1 MAIVRYREEDIP
13 PLSKQRIAQ
22 LNALAQRPDEEI
34 DFSDIPPLTEQFWQN
49 AVRGQFYRPKKS
61 QVSVRID
68 NDILAWLKK
77 DGKGYQT
84 RLNQILR
91 QAMNQ
96 SLNVVS

>member
-13 PLSKQRIAQ
+13 ELTQADIDAIKNI
-22 LNALAQRPDEEI
+22 PDEEI

-96 SLNVVS
+96 SLNVAP

>member
-13 PLSKQRIAQ
+13 ELTQADIDR
-22 LNALAQRPDEEI
+22 LNALSQLPDEKI

-96 SLNVVS
+96 SLNAVS

>member
-1 MAIVRYREEDIP
+1 M
-13 PLSKQRIAQ
+13 
-22 LNALAQRPDEEI
+22 
-34 DFSDIPPLTEQFWQN
+34 
-49 AVRGQFYRPKKS
+49 RGQFYRPKKS

-96 SLNVVS
+96 SLNAVP

>member
-13 PLSKQRIAQ
+13 ELTQADIDAIKNI
-22 LNALAQRPDEEI
+22 PDEEI

-49 AVRGQFYRPKKS
+49 AVRGALYRPKKS

-96 SLNVVS
+96 SLNVAP

>member
-13 PLSKQRIAQ
+13 ELTQADIDAIKNI
-22 LNALAQRPDEEI
+22 PDEEI

>member
-1 MAIVRYREEDIP
+1 MAIVRSREEDIP
-13 PLSKQRIAQ
+13 ELTQADIDAIKNI
-22 LNALAQRPDEEI
+22 PDEEI

-77 DGKGYQT
+77 TAKVIKLGSIKFCVKQ
-84 RLNQILR
+84 
-91 QAMNQ
+91 
-96 SLNVVS
+96 

>member
-13 PLSKQRIAQ
+13 ELTQADIDTIKNI
-22 LNALAQRPDEEI
+22 PDEEI

>member
-13 PLSKQRIAQ
+13 ELTQADIDAIKNI
-22 LNALAQRPDEEI
+22 PDEEI
-34 DFSDIPPLTEQFWQN
+34 DYSDIPPLTEQFWQN

>member
-13 PLSKQRIAQ
+13 ELTQADIDAIKNI
-22 LNALAQRPDEEI
+22 PDEEI

-49 AVRGQFYRPKKS
+49 AVRGALYRPKKS

>member
-13 PLSKQRIAQ
+13 PLSKQRIAH

-96 SLNVVS
+96 SLNVAP

>member
-13 PLSKQRIAQ
+13 ELTQADIDR
-22 LNALAQRPDEEI
+22 LNALSQRPDEEI
-34 DFSDIPPLTEQFWQN
+34 DYSDIPPLTEQFWQN
-49 AVRGQFYRPKKS
+49 AVRGALYRPKKS

-96 SLNVVS
+96 SLNVAP